1 MCGKINALTCESHPD
16 PFKIGAVKP
25 EVKNLSNSSA
35 AQPSPFLPNMSLVH
49 RAMCQTGRSHS
60 PELQLRLALW
70 WVMWDSW
77 HQGWSRSHHRRCS
90 LPGKAAAQGVLGNSC
105 QWVLAAEGR
114 WAGVRSRKHKKD
126 GRVEVQCGE
135 RAREWGPDLRR
146 AVSKEDNEKP
156 LTAGIWG
163 VASVQE
169 GDSSLQ
175 RTAQMS
181 AFSLLPLPELC
192 SLSCAHFSVC
202 SQGVTACSTL

>member
-1 MCGKINALTCESHPD
+1 MQLSPLPSFPTCAWCTEPCARLGEVTALSCSCAWP
-16 PFKIGAVKP
+16 
-25 EVKNLSNSSA
+25 
-35 AQPSPFLPNMSLVH
+35 
-49 RAMCQTGRSHS
+49 
-60 PELQLRLALW
+60 LW

-163 VASVQE
+163 VAGVQE

-202 SQGVTACSTL
+202 SQGVTGCSTL